1 MTMRSL
7 ALQVLPLDLI
17 DIGERLRAI
26 DEGHAQLIAENIQ
39 ESGRLRTPI
48 EVRSVGER
56 FALIAGGHR
65 IRAVQLLGW
74 REIEAFVYEATDDEA
89 RLAEIDE
96 NLVRHDLNPL
106 DRAVFLWERRAVY
119 DRLHPETKKG
129 GDRRSEKS
137 KRHDVAS
144 VGFSRET
151 ADKSGL
157 TQRTIQRA
165 LSIAEALP
173 ADIRSMIAGTS
184 LARAQSELLA
194 LVKVP
199 AAQRAAVAEQIR
211 SGAAQTVAAAL
222 SQVEGRLP
230 EVTTPEQ
237 RQLKRLMDAWFAAK
251 SPSAR
256 KAFRDFVLSQK
267 EAE

>member
-1 MTMRSL
+1 MRSL
-7 ALQVLPLDLI
+7 ALQVLPLELI

-26 DEGHAQLIAENIQ
+26 DEGHALLIAENIQ
-39 ESGRLRTPI
+39 AIGRLRTPI
-48 EVRSVGER
+48 EVRAMGDR
-56 FALIAGGHR
+56 YGLIAGGHR
-65 IRAVQLLGW
+65 IRAAQLLGW

-137 KRHDVAS
+137 KRHDVAL

-173 ADIRSMIAGTS
+173 ADIRSMIAGTP
-184 LARAQSELLA
+184 LAHKQSELLA

-199 AAQRAAVAEQIR
+199 ADQRATVVEHIR
-211 SGAAQTVAAAL
+211 AGAAPTVGAAL
-222 SQVEGRLP
+222 AVVEGRRP
-230 EVTTPEQ
+230 DVETPEQ

-256 KAFRDFVLSQK
+256 RAFRDFVLGQK
-267 EAE
+267 EVE